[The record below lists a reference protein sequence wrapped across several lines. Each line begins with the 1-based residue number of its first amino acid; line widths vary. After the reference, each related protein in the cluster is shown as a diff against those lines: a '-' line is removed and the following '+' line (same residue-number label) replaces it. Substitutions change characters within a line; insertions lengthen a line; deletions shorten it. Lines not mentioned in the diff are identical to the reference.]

1 MNVKSRK
8 FVVITGLLLLVWF
21 FFDMIGL
28 AFGDSLLVSRSWKQD
43 GIFFVIYLISF
54 LWFIFKVKS
63 GKYVLLSC
71 NIILLV
77 YQIYS
82 HWCFTIL
89 GPWEGLNKTF
99 ADTIKIFNTNE
110 VYIPDLYH
118 IILQIL
124 IILTLIST
132 IFFVKK
138 KKQKRYKNNNY
149 RNYESIRIK
158 PNCKKS

>member
-1 MNVKSRK
+1 MKSRK

-21 FFDMIGL
+21 FLDMIGL

-43 GIFFVIYLISF
+43 GIFFIIYLISF

-82 HWCFTIL
+82 HWYFTIF
-89 GPWEGLNKTF
+89 GPWEGLNRTF

-124 IILTLIST
+124 ILLTLIST
-132 IFFVKK
+132 ICFVKK
-138 KKQKRYKNNNY
+138 KKRKRINY
-149 RNYESIRIK
+149 ENYESIRIK